1 MEQPVQVLADLVE
14 DVGGDLREADLA
26 LLRLREATCEDSE
39 GNGCDVRTARESNG
53 IMGVGWKR

>member
-1 MEQPVQVLADLVE
+1 MERPVQVLADLVE

-26 LLRLREATCEDSE
+26 LSRLREATCEDGE
-39 GNGCDVRTARESNG
+39 ENGRDVRTAREWNG